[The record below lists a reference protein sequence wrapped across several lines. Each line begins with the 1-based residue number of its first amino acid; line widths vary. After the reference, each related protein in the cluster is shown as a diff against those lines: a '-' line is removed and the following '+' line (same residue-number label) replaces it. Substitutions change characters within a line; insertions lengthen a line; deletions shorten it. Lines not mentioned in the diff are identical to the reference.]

1 MGTTEGGLT
10 VLMVMK
16 TPRMERTEDTF
27 IRTYTGAKFWPLNP
41 RADEVAI
48 EDIAHSLS
56 LVCRFTGHTYCF
68 YSVAEHSLRVSKLA
82 EQLILAQNKSRNA
95 VVITSAREVALWG
108 LLHDASEAYLCDVP
122 SPIKRAPGLGQLYKG
137 FERNL
142 MEVIAERFDLM
153 PHEPAVVKDADRIL
167 LKTEMRDLMDAKEG
181 FSLDWDY
188 ADYLPLPETIFPIDP
203 QQAEVEFIRRFE
215 ALTMALK
222 AERAAVA
229 CE

>member
-10 VLMVMK
+10 VLMVME
-16 TPRMERTEDTF
+16 TPRIVRTEDTF
-27 IRTYTGAKFWPLNP
+27 IRTYTGAKFWPLDP
-41 RADEVAI
+41 RADEVSI
-48 EDIAHSLS
+48 EDIAHALS

-82 EQLILAQNKSRNA
+82 EQLILKQNKSRNA

-167 LKTEMRDLMDAKEG
+167 LKTEMRDLMDAKKG

-203 QQAEVEFIRRFE
+203 QQAEVEFMSRFE

-222 AERAAVA
+222 AERAVNG
-229 CE
+229 E